1 MSCCRYT
8 QPTVQMLGSAD
19 RAVALINA
27 SLKSMPGVTTARR
40 TTRVES
46 SGSGAGVAVDTDAGT
61 IFLALVGSSAGISA
75 KKIPHVVVSNDPLVY
90 TRRLAIAIQDT
101 RKVLLTRGD

>member
-8 QPTVQMLGSAD
+8 QPTIQMLGSAD
-19 RAVALINA
+19 RAVALINSA
-27 SLKSMPGVTTARR
+27 LKTMPGVATARLA
-40 TTRVES
+40 TRVEHAAT
-46 SGSGAGVAVDTDAGT
+46 GAVVVVSTDAGPV
-61 IFLALVGSSAGISA
+61 FLALVGSSAGISA

-90 TRRLAIAIQDT
+90 TRRLALAISDN

>member
-1 MSCCRYT
+1 MPCCRYT

-46 SGSGAGVAVDTDAGT
+46 SESGADVAVDTDVGT
-61 IFLALVGSSAGISA
+61 IFLALVGSGAGISA

-90 TRRLAIAIQDT
+90 SRRLAIAIQAT